1 MVKNHS
7 SAHRVLIN
15 TLPKSGTHLLSKA
28 VELFGYREH
37 FDTPNVAGL
46 TPMFLN
52 YREAKNA
59 VAHQVTDIAATS
71 ARIPIGTLVPFAV
84 PLPLLRQWL
93 AAIASNRYILGH
105 ITWTAEL
112 APLLTE
118 LQIAHVAIIRDPRAV
133 VASLLNFV
141 LDTRGMP
148 NPHFLEADFKKRSR
162 LEQLDLILTGGYAAE
177 ADLQIQ
183 NFAQVYRAMLA
194 WQNEPNCLLLRFE
207 DLIGEQ
213 GGGSEQ
219 RQQQVMAKMAQHLNC
234 PITPMPTV
242 YSTTARTFRQ
252 GKIDSWK
259 ENLDAAVLDYL
270 TDYCQPLCDEAGY
283 SFPS

>member
-1 MVKNHS
+1 MVNHHS
-7 SAHRVLIN
+7 SARRVLIN

-37 FDTPNVAGL
+37 FDIPNVVGS

-59 VAHQVTDIAATS
+59 AAHQLTDIPVTS
-71 ARIPIGTLVPFAV
+71 AKVPIGTLVPFDV

-93 AAIASNRYILGH
+93 AAIAPNRYILGH

-118 LQIAHVAIIRDPRAV
+118 LEMAHVAIIRDPRAV
-133 VASLLNFV
+133 VASLLSFV

-162 LEQLDLILTGGYAAE
+162 LEQLDLILTGGYATE

-194 WQNEPNCLLLRFE
+194 WQNEPDCLLLRFE

-219 RQQQVMAKMAQHLNC
+219 KQQQVMEKIAQHLDC
-234 PITPMPTV
+234 PITSPMPTV
-242 YSTTARTFRQ
+242 YNTTARTFRQ

-259 ENLDAAVLDYL
+259 DNLEADVLDYL
-270 TDYCQPLCDEAGY
+270 TDYCLPLCDEAGY
-283 SFPS
+283 